1 VIGERI
7 RTRRKELGLSLRELG
22 ARTDL
27 TAGFLSQV
35 ENDKVAPSLSSLQR
49 IAAALGVP
57 MFRFLDGAEQ
67 TSPVIRAG
75 ERTQFL
81 LRGWNTSY
89 DLLTGPG
96 LRAFMSVLI
105 RLQPGTRVTAEKLVR
120 PTEEWMLV
128 LEGQLDLQLE
138 TEAYSLYP
146 GDTITYQGASL
157 RHFAAG
163 GTVPA
168 VVVCCIAPPVL

>member
-22 ARTDL
+22 ARTTL

-49 IAAALGVP
+49 IAVALDVP
-57 MFRFLDGAEQ
+57 MFRFLDGAPSS
-67 TSPVIRAG
+67 SPLIRAD
-75 ERTQFL
+75 ERRTFL

-89 DLLTGPG
+89 ELLTGPT

-105 RLQPGTRVTAEKLVR
+105 HVQPGHRITAEKLVR
-120 PTEEWMLV
+120 PTEEWMLL
-128 LEGQLDLQLE
+128 LEGQLQVQLD
-138 TEAYSLYP
+138 TEAHLLAP
-146 GDTITYQGASL
+146 GDTLTYQGDRL
-157 RHFAAG
+157 RYFAAVG
-163 GTVPA
+163 AQQA